1 MSKDLSDYLNK
12 KNFSFILIIIIILT
26 VGLIPG
32 RSILGSYESLTYYYN
47 FAALEA
53 PLNFL
58 ISRDAAIV
66 DPAVFSLGFSRLIL
80 EFFNIYPTFIKY

>member
-1 MSKDLSDYLNK
+1 MSKDLSDYLNN
-12 KNFSFILIIIIILT
+12 KNFSFILIIVIIFT

-32 RSILGSYESLTYYYN
+32 PSILGTYESLTYYYS

-58 ISRDAAIV
+58 ISENANNS
-66 DPAVFSLGFSRLIL
+66 DPAVFSLGFSSISKKPGYSS
-80 EFFNIYPTFIKY
+80 FIYYR